1 MKYEIKLTDGRWIEV
16 SEWIFR
22 SWTGERRI
30 DGKEHSGDVFL
41 LGTDK
46 VSRKT

>member
-1 MKYEIKLTDGRWIEV
+1 MKYEIFVNGEWLEV

-22 SWTGERRI
+22 SWTGDRRI
-30 DGKEHSGDVFL
+30 DGLPHSGDVFL

-46 VSRKT
+46 ISTSRK